1 MQPSFGKVIKTES
14 YFKGVPRGSKIEY
27 HIPEVVTD
35 RNQAL
40 NEILGCLNLIDTK
53 KTKEITIVIETDKL
67 GEYKMVTRKYEVE
80 A

>member
-14 YFKGVPRGSKIEY
+14 YFKGIPKGSKVEY
-27 HIPEVVTD
+27 HIPEVVTN

-40 NEILGCLNLIDTK
+40 NEVLSCLNLIDTG
-53 KTKEITIVIETDKL
+53 KTKEVTIVIETDKQ

-80 A
+80 S